1 MLMNQLS
8 CFFFKDIHFRS
19 ISIDETKLYTQPNT
33 DSLLGCFYILKHGI
47 TQYERNVHI
56 MKDFD
61 VSFKYECMD
70 YITKNKKKV
79 NSFHK
84 KFSSIH
90 FITILSSNTHID
102 IETFF
107 MLCYLYDIS
116 ITYIHELLFYS
127 TAYPCESST
136 YIKVLCKTNDFKNKT
151 ISYHI
156 ENIPYTSISW
166 ENMYQITSI
175 TYPLPDITKISKE
188 QLMHIL
194 STFCSNKEK
203 THHNITNK
211 RDLYECVNSLLKLI

>member
-1 MLMNQLS
+1 MNQLS

-19 ISIDETKLYTQPNT
+19 IPVDETKLITQPNT

-47 TQYERNVHI
+47 TQYEKNIHI

-84 KFSSIH
+84 KLSSNQ
-90 FITILSSNTHID
+90 FLTILSSNTYID
-102 IETFF
+102 LETFF

-116 ITYIHELLFYS
+116 ITYIHDSLFYS
-127 TAYPCESST
+127 TAYPVESIE
-136 YIKVLCKTNDFKNKT
+136 YINVLGKSNDFKNKT
-151 ISYHI
+151 ISYYI
-156 ENIPYTSISW
+156 ERVSYNSISW

-188 QLMHIL
+188 QLLYIL
-194 STFCSNKEK
+194 STFCKYTEK
-203 THHNITNK
+203 LLHTMKTK
-211 RDLYECVNSLLKLI
+211 RELYEYANSLLKLI